1 MDSASERLGV
11 YRELADTY
19 DRLGQVSMRDRFM
32 ILAADAALEA
42 GQPPEAERL
51 RQRLLQASRYH
62 MLRPYE
68 SFAEAIQ
75 SADVQTYLRD
85 LRANYPLDVARQLLA
100 TLLPTGAVW
109 SASNPSP
116 VAQHSHPAAIPFD
129 PAPPPE
135 IYPMIPPTAP
145 LLDIYGRQ
153 APAARPTWQPSI
165 GAGPAIDPLEM
176 TPAPAG
182 ASPPGPTGAQ
192 STAARTHHVLAASSS
207 RPRPVLCPSRPRRPA
222 RGPASRFVRAAGADR
237 RELVD
242 LPPGRCRRRG
252 GRCAGP
258 LHTGAAVPPDRVGVL
273 KRLAAPPSGV

>member
-176 TPAPAG
+176 TPAPPAHRPL
-182 ASPPGPTGAQ
+182 AQPVPNRPLPARTTSLPQAPPAPARSSAPPAPVARPVAPHRGSFAPPEPTGG
-192 STAARTHHVLAASSS
+192 SWLTFL
-207 RPRPVLCPSRPRRPA
+207 L
-222 RGPASRFVRAAGADR
+222 
-237 RELVD
+237 
-242 LPPGRCRRRG
+242 
-252 GRCAGP
+252 
-258 LHTGAAVPPDRVGVL
+258 VGVVVVAGVA
-273 KRLAAPPSGV
+273 LALFTLARPFLPTGWGF

>member
-62 MLRPYE
+62 MLRPYN
-68 SFAEAIQ
+68 SFAEAVQ
-75 SADVQTYLRD
+75 APDVQTYLRD

-100 TLLPTGAVW
+100 TLLPTGAV
-109 SASNPSP
+109 S
-116 VAQHSHPAAIPFD
+116 VAQHAPPAAIPLD

-145 LLDIYGRQ
+145 LIDIFGRQ
-153 APAARPTWQPSI
+153 APTARPTWKPSI
-165 GAGPAIDPLEM
+165 SGAAAIEPLEM
-176 TPAPAG
+176 TPV
-182 ASPPGPTGAQ
+182 PPVHRPLAQ
-192 STAARTHHVLAASSS
+192 
-207 RPRPVLCPSRPRRPA
+207 PVPSRPQPA
-222 RGPASRFVRAAGADR
+222 RTTSLPQTAPATRMLPVTPPAAPR
-237 RELVD
+237 RDPSE
-242 LPPGRCRRRG
+242 PAEPTG
-252 GRCAGP
+252 GSW
-258 LHTGAAVPPDRVGVL
+258 LTYLLVGVVVV
-273 KRLAAPPSGV
+273 SGVALAVFTLARPFLPAGWRF